1 MSNLILTITGLSF
14 AFVSYLIAGVLRDSL
29 KKSQLIRPI
38 AITICSIT
46 IAYNLVQARD
56 YTYIVAAFAGF
67 FLHTC
72 VSTYVRKP
80 KVEKAEPK
88 KKDRKVVNINP

>member
-1 MSNLILTITGLSF
+1 MNNLILTITGLSF

-29 KKSQLIRPI
+29 TKSQIIKPI

-56 YTYIVAAFAGF
+56 YIYIAATFVGF
-67 FLHTC
+67 FVHTC
-72 VSTYVRKP
+72 VSSYVRKP
-80 KVEKAEPK
+80 KKPKAEAKP
-88 KKDRKVVNINP
+88 KDRKVVNINP